1 MKIRELT
8 QKAENL
14 IEQGKNA
21 KQRQIHYQQQTN
33 SARAKVKSAY
43 DRLEAASETDEEG
56 NPIGDV
62 NSARLELYA
71 AQAFLESAEANLAK
85 ANQQVKIVGQK
96 KMDAVR
102 EIEKYENV
110 EEGNM
115 SKLAELQKKRF
126 GANANAFMA
135 DLAARMNSGEQARQQ
150 LLSSMGIATSTR
162 TFSAG
167 HVTGNGSS
175 YSNAANQ
182 TSDETDVPIG
192 SFFGKWSRRKSKHQ
206 RDIAP
211 LSSAGEPYPTK
222 YKSVNELSEEVWVAA
237 KHYQEHHNDYNSV
250 MRQGGTSDDIK
261 RMKNIIAEH
270 QIAEDT
276 VFCRRASLK
285 DLGKELENCPW
296 SDLVGKRYQFQGIMS
311 VAKDGNDKMAR
322 DGVVFKI
329 IAPKGTPGLDLVDVG
344 YFSEAMF
351 DSPLCYIEK
360 VEKTGPSHNTP
371 YITVRVYSS
380 KSYHNIVD
388 ELKGNGVQHNPIQ
401 PFGRERTSEE
411 IADRISGGDL
421 TEGSCSSLAL
431 AFPGNE
437 IGYDVLDFR
446 DGYSREYFSRRSS
459 IEKIA
464 NLSGVTSLTE
474 YGSDDVTC
482 VSRLLQS
489 TEKGK
494 NYYLATG
501 EHAAIIRQSNNYF
514 EYLELQ
520 HPGSGNGWH
529 PLNES
534 ILMNRFGCSHN
545 RRYENSS
552 FLIDTSSLAN
562 SQEFLDILG
571 YINTNNYEQRK
582 GASGNV
588 K

>member
-14 IEQGKNA
+14 IEQGENA
-21 KQRQIHYQQQTN
+21 KQRQIHYQQQAN
-33 SARAKVKSAY
+33 SARAQVVSAY
-43 DRLEAASETDEEG
+43 ARLEAAASETDEEG

-62 NSARLELYA
+62 SGARAEVYA
-71 AQAFLESAEANLAK
+71 AQALLESAEVNLAE
-85 ANQQVKIVGQK
+85 ANQQLEIVGRRK
-96 KMDAVR
+96 LDAVH
-102 EIEKYENV
+102 EIERYENV

-135 DLAARMNSGEQARQQ
+135 DLAARMNSGEQARIQ
-150 LLSSMGIATSTR
+150 LLSSMGIVASAK
-162 TFSAG
+162 TFSAS
-167 HVTGNGSS
+167 HTIGNAGS

-182 TSDETDVPIG
+182 TTEETDDSVTSI
-192 SFFGKWSRRKSKHQ
+192 FGKMFQRKPKHQ
-206 RDIAP
+206 RNIAQ
-211 LSSAGEPYPTK
+211 LSSANTPYPTK
-222 YKSVNELSEEVWVAA
+222 YTSVDELSEDVYVAA
-237 KHYQEHHNDYNSV
+237 RHYQENHEKYNPV

-261 RMKNIIAEH
+261 RLKSIIGEH
-270 QIAEDT
+270 KIAEDT
-276 VFCRRASLK
+276 VFSRRASLK
-285 DLGKELENCPW
+285 DLGKELENCPL

-311 VAKDGNDKMAR
+311 VAKDGNDKMAS
-322 DGVVFKI
+322 DDVVFKV
-329 IAPKGTPGLDLVDVG
+329 IAPKGTPGLDLTDVG
-344 YFSEAMF
+344 FFQEAMF

-360 VEKTGPSHNTP
+360 TEMTGYNTP
-371 YITVRVYSS
+371 CITVRVFSS
-380 KSYHNIVD
+380 KQYHNIVD
-388 ELKGNGVQHNPIQ
+388 ELKGNGVHHNPIQ
-401 PFGRERTSEE
+401 EFGRERSSEE

-431 AFPGNE
+431 AFTGNE

-446 DGYSREYFSRRSS
+446 DGNSREYFSRRSS

-464 NLSGVTSLTE
+464 NLPGVTSLIE

-482 VSRLLQS
+482 VRKLLQS
-489 TEKGK
+489 TENEK

-501 EHAAIIRQSNNYF
+501 GHAAVIRQNNDHF

-529 PLNES
+529 SLDES
-534 ILMNRFGCSHN
+534 VLINRFGCSRN
-545 RRYENSS
+545 RHYNNSS
-552 FLIDTSSLAN
+552 FLIDANSLAN

-571 YINTNNYEQRK
+571 YINTNNYGQRK
-582 GASGNV
+582 GSAGNV